1 MAGRLKYKSRHASE
15 QKWLKPRVIGSK
27 VVGSK
32 GGWKQRRLEVRVVGS
47 KSGWK

>member
-15 QKWLKPRVIGSK
+15 QKWLEARVIGSKVVGSK

-32 GGWKQRRLEVRVVGS
+32 GGWK
-47 KSGWK
+47 